1 MNLVCGVNL
10 SIAEA
15 QEMEGVA
22 LVGKLRGRNPSQ
34 GKMEEWVQKN
44 WAGFQ
49 GKDPEITPLA
59 KGWFRFF
66 FGRKE
71 DADFVLEKIWTCGTT
86 PSR

>member
-22 LVGKLRGRNPSQ
+22 LVGKIRGRNPSQ
-34 GKMEEWVQKN
+34 GKMEEWVWKN
-44 WAGFQ
+44 WMGFQ

-59 KGWFRFF
+59 KGWFGFC
-66 FGRKE
+66 FGYKE
-71 DADFVLEKIWTCGTT
+71 DAYFSLGKI
-86 PSR
+86 